1 MCRSDWT
8 RLDHITVVAPSL
20 DIGSTYVE
28 AALGVPP
35 GIGRTHPGMATHNLL
50 LALGPTVYLEV
61 ISPDP
66 RAAPVMRPRWF
77 GLDHVLPGS
86 TARLAAW
93 VASTDDIAGTAVP
106 ELGAVETMRRET
118 HTWKMTATT
127 DGSVPLDGAAP
138 LLIQRSSSVHPAA
151 ALPQSGLELLRL
163 RIRHPAP
170 ARVLAL
176 FAKIGLASHPAVT
189 VTQGNDC
196 SLVAEIQT
204 PFGLRELGEGQ
215 PFHVKR

>member
-1 MCRSDWT
+1 MVA
-8 RLDHITVVAPSL
+8 RLDHITVVAPNL
-20 DIGSTYVE
+20 ETGSAYVE

-35 GIGRTHPGMATHNLL
+35 GAGRAHPGMATHNLL

-66 RAAPVMRPRWF
+66 RAAPVARPRWF

-106 ELGAVETMRRET
+106 ELGDVETMRREA
-118 HTWKMTATT
+118 HTWKMTVRT

-151 ALPQSGLELLRL
+151 ALPQCGLDLQRL

-170 ARVLAL
+170 AQVLTLLAN
-176 FAKIGLASHPAVT
+176 IGLASQPAVT
-189 VTQGNDC
+189 VIQGNEC

-204 PFGLRELGEGQ
+204 PSGLRELGDA
-215 PFHVKR
+215 